1 MANADISLLFGVLG
15 EGSLSGESGSLIQS
29 QLSQIMASLNKNPLK
44 VKVALDT
51 EAGGQKSWNSQLQSK
66 LNAISASGKF
76 SVQVSNIKI
85 GAGAIADFKKQLN
98 AVINTM
104 NLDKGTSITLTADGI
119 GEIKSQMEQAGA
131 AATSAARKTAE
142 FKVQLESLTSKKT
155 AVQCAVNTLNNTAAN
170 DEERASI
177 AEITQQYEAWAT
189 KIEEVRAS
197 KTSISDGYR
206 SELLAEGSAIQD
218 NITKLQQARQAAEEK
233 ARAEAASAN
242 QSKILTANTNEYN
255 AALTK
260 VNNALIQARN
270 NQRNWTA
277 AQTGKTS
284 GDFSNIENQI
294 RNLEQLKS
302 ELESGGL
309 SADDFQRRY
318 SNATASIKDSSE
330 HIRAAGENTKTLS
343 DRVGGLAGKF
353 TSWLTISQVIMR
365 AYQALQQM
373 VTAVIDV
380 DTAMTELRK
389 VTDETEATYSQ
400 FLNTATTRA
409 KELGA
414 TVSDT
419 VTATADFAR
428 LGYNID
434 EASQLA
440 DAAIVYKN
448 VGDGI
453 EDISEASES
462 IISVSY
468 THLRAHET

>member
-104 NLDKGTSITLTADGI
+104 NLEPKVPALLLLRMVSV
-119 GEIKSQMEQAGA
+119 EIKSQMEQAGA

-155 AVQCAVNTLNNTAAN
+155 AVQRAVNTLNNTAAT

-218 NITKLQQARQAAEEK
+218 KYYQTSAAVRPQK
-233 ARAEAASAN
+233 KNHAPK
-242 QSKILTANTNEYN
+242 QHL
-255 AALTK
+255 
-260 VNNALIQARN
+260 
-270 NQRNWTA
+270 
-277 AQTGKTS
+277 
-284 GDFSNIENQI
+284 QI
-294 RNLEQLKS
+294 R
-302 ELESGGL
+302 
-309 SADDFQRRY
+309 ARY
-318 SNATASIKDSSE
+318 SQPIQMST
-330 HIRAAGENTKTLS
+330 
-343 DRVGGLAGKF
+343 
-353 TSWLTISQVIMR
+353 MR
-365 AYQALQQM
+365 LLQ
-373 VTAVIDV
+373 
-380 DTAMTELRK
+380 R
-389 VTDETEATYSQ
+389 
-400 FLNTATTRA
+400 
-409 KELGA
+409 
-414 TVSDT
+414 
-419 VTATADFAR
+419 
-428 LGYNID
+428 
-434 EASQLA
+434 
-440 DAAIVYKN
+440 
-448 VGDGI
+448 
-453 EDISEASES
+453 
-462 IISVSY
+462 
-468 THLRAHET
+468 